1 MTFRVTV
8 PIEETSLERARAEA
22 LVRGQTVEMYL
33 ADLIEMSL
41 PPGPHPVRGDVSSI
55 FGLVQ
60 EGEPTDIARDKDEL
74 IGDAAWQEYLEE
86 TRQK

>member
-1 MTFRVTV
+1 MTVRVIV
-8 PIEETSLERARAEA
+8 PIEEASLERARAEA

-33 ADLIEMSL
+33 ADIIEARL
-41 PPGPHPVRGDVSSI
+41 PPRPHPVRGDVSSI

-74 IGDAAWQEYLEE
+74 IGEAAWQEYLDE
-86 TRQK
+86 TKQK